1 MITDVFLSLLE
12 VSISTG
18 FIILSVFLFSSRINK
33 KYTMKWKYLIWLIL
47 AIRLMIPFNL
57 NAFTWQYR
65 FNIPDIS
72 IPNTTSNSLFKDG
85 ISFTLSLPVQKE
97 QFNLLEM
104 VSYIWFAGV
113 IIIILIHVIGYWY
126 YKITLLK
133 ECTLVVNKKY
143 LEQVD
148 LIAAQLKVNKNFKV
162 MSNCNIS
169 SPMIIG
175 LFHPVMVLPKRSYSE
190 KESYFILKHEL
201 IHLKRN
207 DIFYKLI
214 MVLVQALHW
223 YNPAVYLLKKEAF
236 LDLELFCDE
245 EVVKEADMA
254 SKKLYTEVLMSTLQK
269 QLNRGSAISTQF
281 NEGTVIMKKRFI
293 QILNRREKKN
303 GGVMCLGILLLTLLL
318 GTLVSCTTKESSTS
332 SVNNNDIQNAEQES
346 ESNIINEQDTQAENK
361 INNNDSS
368 TSKDDTLND
377 AQEIEE
383 IVKGFSSAYFGKNAE
398 VLPTYLSEAF
408 GEEMEVYQGDTE
420 AVSDITIKG
429 LTDIQNKNIGDSCV
443 VWIEFKQDSQADS
456 YQYLTI
462 ELQKESTE
470 WKIYF
475 YGIEM

>member
-65 FNIPDIS
+65 FNIPNIS
-72 IPNTTSNSLFKDG
+72 IPNTASNSLLKDG

-214 MVLVQALHW
+214 MVLVHALHW
-223 YNPAVYLLKKEAF
+223 YNPAVYLLKKR
-236 LDLELFCDE
+236 
-245 EVVKEADMA
+245 
-254 SKKLYTEVLMSTLQK
+254 S
-269 QLNRGSAISTQF
+269 IS
-281 NEGTVIMKKRFI
+281 
-293 QILNRREKKN
+293 
-303 GGVMCLGILLLTLLL
+303 
-318 GTLVSCTTKESSTS
+318 
-332 SVNNNDIQNAEQES
+332 
-346 ESNIINEQDTQAENK
+346 
-361 INNNDSS
+361 
-368 TSKDDTLND
+368 
-377 AQEIEE
+377 
-383 IVKGFSSAYFGKNAE
+383 
-398 VLPTYLSEAF
+398 
-408 GEEMEVYQGDTE
+408 
-420 AVSDITIKG
+420 
-429 LTDIQNKNIGDSCV
+429 
-443 VWIEFKQDSQADS
+443 
-456 YQYLTI
+456 
-462 ELQKESTE
+462 
-470 WKIYF
+470 
-475 YGIEM
+475 